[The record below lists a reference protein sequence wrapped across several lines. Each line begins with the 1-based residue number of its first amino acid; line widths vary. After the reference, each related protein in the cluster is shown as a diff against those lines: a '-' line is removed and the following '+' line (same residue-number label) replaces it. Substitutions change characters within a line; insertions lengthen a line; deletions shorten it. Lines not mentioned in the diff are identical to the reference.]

1 MPATPYKDEP
11 GIADAEKLWRRT
23 CPMWVIPDDNHGGWT
38 VSSAASDASSDG
50 SPLSMS
56 ILIARLAHEAGRRPH
71 DVISDFPGW
80 VIGPTDNREAPPARV

>member
-56 ILIARLAHEAGRRPH
+56 SSPVWHTRR
-71 DVISDFPGW
+71 DA
-80 VIGPTDNREAPPARV
+80 GPTT